1 MYKFRKLDLYLKRG
15 LDILISATL
24 LLLLIPLFL
33 VISLFLKIDS
43 KGPIFFKQARLS
55 INGKEFMI
63 LKFRTMIVNAEK
75 TGTGL
80 FNYSND
86 PRVTRI
92 GHFLRN
98 TSLDELPQL
107 INVIMGD
114 MSLVGP
120 RPCVKYE
127 LGDFE
132 TLNRRY
138 KRRFSVLPG
147 ITGYAQIKGRN
158 EITWD
163 EKVNLDNEYIDLF
176 IKRGV
181 LIDLIILVKT
191 FSSVF
196 KRTSIYEDKI
206 SGIVDDQK
214 SAQMQEIEIIRR
226 AHQEE

>member
-1 MYKFRKLDLYLKRG
+1 MYKFRKSDLYFKRG
-15 LDILISATL
+15 LDILISVTL
-24 LLLLIPLFL
+24 LLLLIPLFI

-43 KGPIFFKQARLS
+43 RGPIFFKQARLS
-55 INGKEFMI
+55 LNGKEFMI

-75 TGTGL
+75 TGAGL

-86 PRVTRI
+86 PRVTRF

-107 INVIMGD
+107 INVIKGD

-120 RPCVKYE
+120 RPCVTYE
-127 LGDFE
+127 LGDYE

-176 IKRGV
+176 IKRGI

-196 KRTSIYEDKI
+196 KRNSIYEDKI
-206 SGIVDDQK
+206 SGIIDDQE

>member
-1 MYKFRKLDLYLKRG
+1 MYKFRKSDLYFKRG
-15 LDILISATL
+15 LDILISVTL
-24 LLLLIPLFL
+24 LLLLIPLFI

-43 KGPIFFKQARLS
+43 RGPIFFKQARLS
-55 INGKEFMI
+55 LNGKEFMI

-75 TGTGL
+75 TGAGL

-86 PRVTRI
+86 PRVTRF
-92 GHFLRN
+92 GDFLRN

-107 INVIMGD
+107 INVIKGD

-120 RPCVKYE
+120 RPCVTYE
-127 LGDFE
+127 LGDYE

-176 IKRGV
+176 IKRGI
-181 LIDLIILVKT
+181 LIDLLILVKT

-196 KRTSIYEDKI
+196 KRNSIYEDKI
-206 SGIVDDQK
+206 SGIIDDQE
-214 SAQMQEIEIIRR
+214 SAKMQEIEIIRR